1 MDIQTAKQIKIADY
15 LHSLG
20 FSPVKQQGIN
30 LWYKSPLREE
40 TEASFKVNTERNQWY
55 DLHSAKVGISSH
67 WHRNFIVPTMCLTS
81 CKKSKNRH
89 PVFVLCLF
97 LLASNHLPSQV
108 FNNWRLYR
116 FLLLPCLLICRKG
129 E

>member
-40 TEASFKVNTERNQWY
+40 TEALKDIFGIF
-55 DLHSAKVGISSH
+55 LFHS
-67 WHRNFIVPTMCLTS
+67 
-81 CKKSKNRH
+81 
-89 PVFVLCLF
+89 
-97 LLASNHLPSQV
+97 
-108 FNNWRLYR
+108 
-116 FLLLPCLLICRKG
+116 
-129 E
+129 